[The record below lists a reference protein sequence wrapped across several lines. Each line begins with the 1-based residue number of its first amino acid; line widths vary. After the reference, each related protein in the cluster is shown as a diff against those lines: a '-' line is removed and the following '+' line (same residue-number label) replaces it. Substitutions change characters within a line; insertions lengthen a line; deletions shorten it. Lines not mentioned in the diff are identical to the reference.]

1 MKKKWMALLM
11 TGALIFQG
19 VFGMGAAQV
28 SANPDEAS
36 GGETAYSAT
45 DATYGLAAPA
55 AAAAAENVDSIITRV
70 LVKDAKGTVID
81 AVYNPDNQQRSK
93 LGDAVSIEYEWELP
107 DGHGYTDGSKFEFKV
122 PQEFKIFNPVNG
134 ELTIDDGSSIADFTV
149 DLAGNVTIVFNE
161 NVDNSRVWG
170 TFTVRTVLSEDI
182 KGSVNVPISFP
193 IQGGEQEAL
202 IKLEPKDGTLLK
214 KSGTA
219 DKDKS
224 IEWSIDVNTSLDKI
238 DNAAV
243 SDLIPL
249 GLKLEESSI
258 KVYEL
263 LPNVD
268 RGPDLGNL
276 VDPGSATYETA
287 VEPDGSGFRVKF
299 NQPSINSAYRIQ
311 YTTLVTGEE
320 ETVFTNSANL
330 TGDNGISA
338 ADDETITITRTPL
351 FTKKDTYYD
360 KETQTVTWR
369 VQYNYGEK
377 TITQAG
383 ERLIHDRFNN
393 SMELVD
399 GSVKVLKPGTN
410 VPADDITYKV
420 DPVTDAS
427 PGGKNG
433 FDLQFESEV
442 TSAYDIEYQTKA
454 IDRIYKDT
462 QVTNDIFATVG
473 GKERK
478 GSDSFT
484 FKSGIG
490 VKSLGGINYSTKE
503 LTWNI
508 VVNEDKQEMTDLVI
522 EDTFTGGGLE
532 FIPGSVQVTSSGT
545 GPAITPT
552 VKADNP
558 DQGFTLTFAGTFTD
572 KYTIT
577 YKTKFIPEKSQY
589 LNKATLDWT
598 EKTPGAEYPV
608 QAPFTPNTET
618 QKNGRKV
625 GKSYDP
631 KTKELTWEIV
641 ANYNGNSINNAVLT
655 DKLEADQKLLKDE
668 VKVYEATVGANGSV
682 ARGAEVTDP
691 AKITEAADNT
701 LRIELGDIN
710 SPYVIVFKTKLENV
724 LVVDKVPNTAVLTG
738 DGDKSWSWYADLP
751 IPRGGEYVNKSG
763 TQNGGK
769 IDWKIVINGSQSYVE
784 NATIIDTPSPNQ
796 ILLPDSFELYE
807 AVVNTDKSVTPVG
820 EKLTKDQD
828 YFLAIK
834 TDPEN
839 DSQSFELK
847 FAAEFIENAYVL
859 QYSSE
864 IAVSADREEVTN
876 KASFAG
882 EGIKNVSQESS
893 NKIQVRF
900 TDGSGTGSGIRG
912 TLELTKVDK
921 ADPTQKLVGAT
932 FELLDNGGKL
942 LGEKTTDEEGKL
954 TFTKLRYDQVYS
966 LVETEAPAGYLL
978 NGTPLTVKL
987 DEKAKSTG
995 GITKLTVENEKR
1007 TAPPVDP
1014 VEPKGKLIIVK
1025 VDEGDST
1032 KVLAGATFKLVNS
1045 KDEFVGEQT
1054 TGDDGKLTFTDLPY
1068 DTYSL
1073 VETKAPAGY
1082 ILDGTPHS
1090 VTIDEAVENT
1100 GGVKEVTVT
1109 NEQRTVPPV
1118 DPVEPK
1124 GKLVITKVDK
1134 DDHTKVL
1141 AGATFELQDAARAKA
1156 PIAVTTDVYGKA
1168 VFADLPYGNYI
1179 LKETAAPAGYLAEG
1193 EAERLITI
1201 DASLELT
1208 DNTLAITVE
1217 NRKQTTNPGNPGSPS
1232 KPSKPSKPSN
1242 PSTPGTP
1249 NDPSDSV
1256 VPTIPGTVINPPV
1269 DDTNQG
1275 GDVDIPDGSIPADG
1289 TDGDKPKGDKP
1300 KPDPEKPTDLE
1311 LDDEGNP
1318 LGGTRGDRPSGEEFP
1333 GVSVLP
1339 KTGEGS
1345 TLPFQVA
1352 GAALILLG
1360 LLLRKKHLERK

>member
-11 TGALIFQG
+11 AGALFFQG
-19 VFGMGAAQV
+19 VFGMGAAEV

-36 GGETAYSAT
+36 GGEAAYSAT

-55 AAAAAENVDSIITRV
+55 AAAAAENVDSIITGV

-93 LGDAVSIEYEWELP
+93 LGDAVSIEYGWELP
-107 DGHGYTDGSKFEFKV
+107 DGHGYTNGSTFEFKI
-122 PQEFKIFNPVNG
+122 PQEFKIFNEVKG
-134 ELTIDDGSSIADFTV
+134 KLTIDDGSSIADFTV
-149 DLAGNVTIVFNE
+149 GTNGDVKIVFNE

-170 TFTVRTVLSEDI
+170 TFKVNTVLSEEI
-182 KGSVNVPISFP
+182 KGRADVPIAFP
-193 IQGGEQEAL
+193 IQGGEQNVM
-202 IKLEPKDGTLLK
+202 IKLAPKDGSLLK
-214 KSGTA
+214 KTGIA

-224 IEWSIDVNTSLDKI
+224 IAWTIDVNTSLDKI

-243 SDLIPL
+243 SDLIPP

-268 RGPDLGNL
+268 KGPDLGNL
-276 VDPGSATYETA
+276 VNPGSATYEA
-287 VEPDGSGFRVKF
+287 VVEPDGSGFQVKF
-299 NQPSINSAYRIQ
+299 KEPSITSAYRIQ

-320 ETVFTNSANL
+320 ETVFTNSAKL
-330 TGDNGISA
+330 TGDNGVSK

-351 FTKKDTYYD
+351 FTKKDTSYD

-377 TITQAG
+377 TITPAD

-393 SMELVD
+393 SMVLVED
-399 GSVKVLKPGTN
+399 SVKVLKPGTN
-410 VPADDITYKV
+410 EPADGITYKV
-420 DPVTDAS
+420 IPVTDDN
-427 PGGKNG
+427 GKNG

-442 TSAYDIEYQTKA
+442 TTAYDIEYQTKA

-462 QVTNDIFATVG
+462 PVTNDIYATVD

-490 VKSLGGINYSTKE
+490 VKSFGGVNYSTKE
-503 LTWNI
+503 LTWKI
-508 VVNEDKQEMTDLVI
+508 VVNEDKEPMTDLVI
-522 EDTFTGGGLE
+522 EDAFTGGGLE

-552 VKADNP
+552 VKDDKPAE
-558 DQGFTLTFAGTFTD
+558 GFSLTFAGTFTD

-589 LNKATLDWT
+589 LNKATLDWK

-618 QKNGRKV
+618 QKNGRKE

-631 KTKELTWEIV
+631 KTKQLTWEIV
-641 ANYNGNSINNAVLT
+641 ANYNGNSVNNAVLT

-668 VKVYEATVGANGSV
+668 VKVYKATIGANGSV

-710 SPYVIVFKTKLENV
+710 SPYVITFKTKLENV

-738 DGDKSWSWYADLP
+738 DGDKPWSWYADLP

-784 NATIIDTPSPNQ
+784 NATIIDTPSSNQ
-796 ILLPDSFELYE
+796 ILLSDSFELYE

-820 EKLTKDQD
+820 QKLMKDQD
-828 YFLAIK
+828 YFLTIK

-847 FAAEFIENAYVL
+847 FAAQFIENAYVL

-912 TLELTKVDK
+912 SLELTKVDK
-921 ADPTQKLVGAT
+921 ADPSQKLAGAT

-966 LVETEAPAGYLL
+966 LVETEAPAGYIL

-1014 VEPKGKLIIVK
+1014 VEPKGKLTLVK
-1025 VDEGDST
+1025 VDDDDRT

-1068 DTYSL
+1068 
-1073 VETKAPAGY
+1073 
-1082 ILDGTPHS
+1082 GT
-1090 VTIDEAVENT
+1090 
-1100 GGVKEVTVT
+1100 
-1109 NEQRTVPPV
+1109 
-1118 DPVEPK
+1118 
-1124 GKLVITKVDK
+1124 
-1134 DDHTKVL
+1134 
-1141 AGATFELQDAARAKA
+1141 
-1156 PIAVTTDVYGKA
+1156 
-1168 VFADLPYGNYI
+1168 YI
-1179 LKETAAPAGYLAEG
+1179 LKETAAPAGYLVEG

-1232 KPSKPSKPSN
+1232 KPDKPSKPSDRN
-1242 PSTPGTP
+1242 TP
-1249 NDPSDSV
+1249 NDPTADPD
-1256 VPTIPGTVINPPV
+1256 VPTNPGTVITPSV
-1269 DDTNQG
+1269 DDTKPG
-1275 GDVDIPDGSIPADG
+1275 GDDNAEIPDGSIPADG
-1289 TDGDKPKGDKP
+1289 TNGDKPKDDKPKGDKP
-1300 KPDPEKPTDLE
+1300 KPDPENPTDLE
-1311 LDDEGNP
+1311 LDDDGNP

-1352 GAALILLG
+1352 GGALILLG

>member
-11 TGALIFQG
+11 AGALFFQG

-36 GGETAYSAT
+36 GGEAAYSAT

-55 AAAAAENVDSIITRV
+55 GAAAAAAENADSIIKGV

-81 AVYNPDNQQRSK
+81 AVYNPANQQRSK

-107 DGHGYTDGSKFEFKV
+107 DGHGYTNGSTFEFKI
-122 PQEFKIFNPVNG
+122 PKEFKIFNEVNG
-134 ELTIDDGSSIADFTV
+134 KLTIDDGSSIADFTV
-149 DLAGNVTIVFNE
+149 GTNGDVKIVFNE

-170 TFTVRTVLSEDI
+170 TFKVNTVLSEEI
-182 KGSVNVPISFP
+182 KGRADVPISFP
-193 IQGGEQEAL
+193 IQGGEQNAV
-202 IKLEPKDGTLLK
+202 IKLAPKDGSLLK
-214 KSGTA
+214 KTGIA

-224 IEWSIDVNTSLDKI
+224 ITWTIDVNTSLDKI
-238 DNAAV
+238 DNAKV
-243 SDLIPL
+243 SDQIPP
-249 GLKLEESSI
+249 GLKLDESSI

-276 VDPGSATYETA
+276 VEPGSTTYGTA
-287 VEPDGSGFRVKF
+287 VEPDGSGFQVNF

-320 ETVFTNSANL
+320 ETEFTNSAKL
-330 TGDNGISA
+330 TGDNGVSK

-351 FTKKDTYYD
+351 FTKKDTSYD

-377 TITQAG
+377 TITPAG

-393 SMELVD
+393 SMVLVED
-399 GSVKVLKPGTN
+399 SVKVLKPGTN
-410 VPADDITYKV
+410 EPADGITYKV
-420 DPVTDAS
+420 IPVTDDN
-427 PGGKNG
+427 GKNG

-442 TSAYDIEYQTKA
+442 TTAYDIEYQTKA

-462 QVTNDIFATVG
+462 PVTNDIYATVD

-490 VKSLGGINYSTKE
+490 VKSFGGVDYSAKII
-503 LTWNI
+503 TWNI
-508 VVNEDKQEMTDLVI
+508 VVNEDKQPMTNLVI
-522 EDTFTGGGLE
+522 KDTFTSGGLE
-532 FIPGSVQVTSSGT
+532 FIPSSVKVTSPGKTVTSST
-545 GPAITPT
+545 YDLEVEDPT
-552 VKADNP
+552 K
-558 DQGFTLTFAGTFTD
+558 GFTLTFNEEITD

-577 YKTKFIPEKSQY
+577 YSTKFTPDKYPY
-589 LNKATLDWT
+589 LNEATLDWT
-598 EKTPGAEYPV
+598 ENTPGVAYPL
-608 QAPFTPNTET
+608 QAPFKPNTET
-618 QKNGRKV
+618 QQNGRKV

-631 KTKELTWEIV
+631 KTKVLTWEIV
-641 ANYNGNSINNAVLT
+641 ANYNGNPVNNAVLT

-668 VKVYEATVGANGSV
+668 VKVYKATIGADGSV
-682 ARGAEVTDP
+682 VRGTEVTDP
-691 AKITEAADNT
+691 AQITEAADNT
-701 LRIELGDIN
+701 FRIELGDIN
-710 SPYVIVFKTKLENV
+710 SPYVITFKTKLENV
-724 LVVDKVPNTAVLTG
+724 LVVDKVPNTAVMTGG
-738 DGDKSWSWYADLP
+738 DGKLWSWHADLP

-796 ILLPDSFELYE
+796 VLLPDSFELYE
-807 AVVNTDKSVTPVG
+807 AVVNSDKSVTPVG
-820 EKLTKDQD
+820 GKLTKDQD
-828 YFLAIK
+828 YFLTIK

-839 DSQSFELK
+839 DSQAFELK

-876 KASFAG
+876 TASFAG

-900 TDGSGTGSGIRG
+900 TDGSGTGSGLRG
-912 TLELTKVDK
+912 SLELTKVDK
-921 ADPTQKLVGAT
+921 ADPTQKLAGAT
-932 FELLDNGGKL
+932 FELLDSDGKL

-966 LVETEAPAGYLL
+966 LVETGAPAGYLL

-995 GITKLTVENEKR
+995 GVTKLTVENEKR
-1007 TAPPVDP
+1007 TGPPVDP
-1014 VEPKGKLIIVK
+1014 
-1025 VDEGDST
+1025 
-1032 KVLAGATFKLVNS
+1032 A
-1045 KDEFVGEQT
+1045 
-1054 TGDDGKLTFTDLPY
+1054 
-1068 DTYSL
+1068 
-1073 VETKAPAGY
+1073 
-1082 ILDGTPHS
+1082 
-1090 VTIDEAVENT
+1090 
-1100 GGVKEVTVT
+1100 
-1109 NEQRTVPPV
+1109 
-1118 DPVEPK
+1118 EPK

-1134 DDHTKVL
+1134 ADHAKVL
-1141 AGATFELQDAARAKA
+1141 AGATFELQDEARSKA
-1156 PIAVTTDVYGKA
+1156 PIAMTTDVYGTA
-1168 VFADLPYGNYI
+1168 VFTDLPYGNYI
-1179 LKETAAPAGYLAEG
+1179 LKETAAPAGYLIEG
-1193 EAERLITI
+1193 QAERLITI
-1201 DASLELT
+1201 DASLEQT

-1217 NRKQTTNPGNPGSPS
+1217 NRKRTTNPSNPGSPS
-1232 KPSKPSKPSN
+1232 DPSDPSD

-1249 NDPSDSV
+1249 STPNDPADPG

-1269 DDTNQG
+1269 DNSNPDADDNAG
-1275 GDVDIPDGSIPADG
+1275 VPDGTIPAGG
-1289 TDGDKPKGDKP
+1289 TDGGKPKGGKPTVDKPKDS
-1300 KPDPEKPTDLE
+1300 EKPTDLE

-1318 LGGTRGDRPSGEEFP
+1318 LGGTRGDRPAGEEFP

-1345 TLPFQVA
+1345 PLPFQAA
-1352 GAALILLG
+1352 GADLILLG
-1360 LLLRKKHLERK
+1360 LLLRKKYLQRK